1 MPAAIVERLLT
12 VAGDDVLVGGQ
23 ALAVWVQRYDVVVPV
38 SLAAVSA
45 DIDFLTASPKN
56 RARVEAFA
64 STLGGLTSYPNPHA
78 LTALVGQAYRDVSE
92 HEYLN
97 VDVIFFVLGISAD
110 QVRQRAV
117 RVDLGHTSFRVM
129 HPLHVLRSRL
139 INLYKLEEKQS
150 EKGRM
155 QLAMAIDVARAFL
168 RSAVMDGRPED
179 IAAGRSPLQ
188 AFVSEIE
195 RLAIE
200 DAGRNVAQRVSLHV
214 ADAIDPSLIPAGLF
228 WKKRW
233 PGLKA
238 LMSES
243 YAQQFKVP

>member
-23 ALAVWVQRYDVVVPV
+23 ALAIWVQRYDVVVPA

-45 DIDFLTASPKN
+45 DIDFLTPSPKN

-64 STLGGLTSYPNPHA
+64 STLGGLTAYPNPHA
-78 LTALVGQAYRDVSE
+78 LTALVGQAYRDVSD

-97 VDVIFFVLGISAD
+97 VDVIFSVLGIGAD
-110 QVRQRAV
+110 QILHRAV
-117 RVDLGHTSFRVM
+117 RVDLGHASFLVM
-129 HPLHVLRSRL
+129 HPLHVLRIRL

-155 QLAMAIDVARAFL
+155 QLAMAIEVARAFL
-168 RSAVMDGRPED
+168 RSAATDSRPED
-179 IAAGRSPLQ
+179 IAVGRSPLQ

-195 RLAIE
+195 KLAVE
-200 DAGRNVAQRVSLHV
+200 DAGRKVALRFGLHV

-233 PGLKA
+233 PGLKT
-238 LMSES
+238 LMSTS
-243 YAQQFKVP
+243 YAQQFKAP